1 MSEIPS
7 HHITLTDSNGLTTHQ
22 VSNVL
27 TVVKKHFNLKH
38 DVVVEHGKNGTNR
51 HIHMIVDSNKR
62 TDKIRDIF
70 KKLYTQPQGD
80 VREYW
85 KRRLCVCSNKKTLA
99 ESFVYHRKE
108 IDHSSPYC
116 YANGESP
123 QLNSDSHILSTTFT
137 DDYIQSHIDRYI
149 PDVTQTLVFRKRV
162 KTINKSDLIHTLDA
176 YASQVYPAHDNV
188 LTHKE
193 YKTIIQRMTVS
204 GYVLYHHVNQSTY
217 HWLNVYRGDNNSHFL
232 DTI

>member
-1 MSEIPS
+1 
-7 HHITLTDSNGLTTHQ
+7 
-22 VSNVL
+22 
-27 TVVKKHFNLKH
+27 VKKHFPLKH
-38 DVVVEHGKNGTNR
+38 DLALEYGKNGTNR
-51 HIHMIVDSNKR
+51 HIHMIIDSPKR

-70 KKLYTQPQGD
+70 KKLYPKPTGD
-80 VREYW
+80 VRDYW
-85 KRRLCVCSNKKTLA
+85 HRRLVVCSNKKTLA

-108 IDHSSPYC
+108 INHDSPYR
-116 YANGESP
+116 YSNNTSP
-123 QLNSDSHILSTTFT
+123 TVNDDSKILSTTFT
-137 DDYIQSHIDRYI
+137 EDYIQSHIDRYI

-162 KTINKSDLIHTLDA
+162 LTIHKNDLIHTLDA

-193 YKTIIQRMTVS
+193 YKTIIQRMTTA

-217 HWLNVYRGDNNSHFL
+217 HWLNVYRGQTNSHFL